1 MPSDQVIEQIINRE
15 QKGKGGIIGSSTS
28 EGTVEKGILTGHIV
42 ASLMTDLKEFIGLQ
56 INQRRLKELGEKIS
70 EYDDMKVQKCVS
82 LIEEW
87 SNPFQRAQE
96 HVSLSSGQ
104 QAPEDIKQDLLNAR
118 KIGEKQLREFINNRI
133 YLIKWDSTNQSSV

>member
-28 EGTVEKGILTGHIV
+28 EGTIEKGILTGHIG

-56 INQRRLKELGEKIS
+56 INQRWPKELGEKTT

-82 LIEEW
+82 LTEE
-87 SNPFQRAQE
+87 
-96 HVSLSSGQ
+96 
-104 QAPEDIKQDLLNAR
+104 
-118 KIGEKQLREFINNRI
+118 
-133 YLIKWDSTNQSSV
+133 

>member
-56 INQRRLKELGEKIS
+56 INQRRLQELGKKIS

-96 HVSLSSGQ
+96 LVSLSSGQ

-118 KIGEKQLREFINNRI
+118 KI
-133 YLIKWDSTNQSSV
+133 